1 MIAKGGAMAA
11 IEDLLVVEPA
21 VLGTT
26 AAIGRLRRFGCLV
39 LDNFER
45 FVAGKTKSC

>member
-26 AAIGRLRRFGCLV
+26 GNYRPTQKVWLSSIGQF
-39 LDNFER
+39 
-45 FVAGKTKSC
+45 